1 MKVNYQLELDK
12 IIEKISEDGNKAKL
26 LIHSCCGPC
35 SSYVLDYL
43 DKYFDISIFYYNPN
57 IFPQEEFNYRSKEQE
72 ELINKMGLSVKFIG
86 QEHMS
91 QEFYDTIKGHEDAP
105 EKGSRCGLCYRLR
118 LEKTA
123 QYALENSYD
132 YFTTTLSIS
141 PHKDSQLLNQIG
153 RDLEKEYGV
162 KYLYSDF
169 KKKDGYRKSV
179 EFSKKFD
186 MYRQEYCGCE
196 FSYRAYENRKEEI

>member
-1 MKVNYQLELDK
+1 MKVNYQVELEK
-12 IIEKISEDGNKAKL
+12 IIEEISKDREKPKL

-43 DKYFDISIFYYNPN
+43 NNYFDISIFYYNPN
-57 IFPQEEFNYRSKEQE
+57 IFPEKEFVYRSKEQE
-72 ELINKMGLSVKFIG
+72 ELINKMGLDTKFIG
-86 QEHMS
+86 QEHRS
-91 QEFYDTIKGHEDAP
+91 QEFYETVIGYENEP
-105 EKGSRCGLCYRLR
+105 EKGSRCSLCFKLR
-118 LEKTA
+118 LEETA
-123 QYALENSYD
+123 KYALENSYD

-141 PHKDSQLLNQIG
+141 PHKDAQLLNQIG
-153 RDLEKEYGV
+153 RELEKVYGI

-179 EFSKKFD
+179 DLSKKYN

-196 FSYRAYENRKEEI
+196 FSYKAYKKKKEED

>member
-1 MKVNYQLELDK
+1 MKVNYQVELES
-12 IIEKISEDGNKAKL
+12 IIKEISKDREKPKL

-43 DKYFDISIFYYNPN
+43 NNYFDISIFYYNPN
-57 IFPQEEFNYRSKEQE
+57 IFPEKEFVYRSKEQE
-72 ELINKMGLSVKFIG
+72 ELINKMGLDIKFIG
-86 QEHMS
+86 REHRS
-91 QEFYDTIKGHEDAP
+91 QEFYETVIGYENEP
-105 EKGSRCGLCYRLR
+105 EKGSRCSLCFKLR
-118 LEKTA
+118 LEETA
-123 QYALENSYD
+123 KYALENSYD

-141 PHKDSQLLNQIG
+141 PHKDAQLLNRIG
-153 RDLEKEYGV
+153 KELEKVYGI

-179 EFSKKFD
+179 DLSKKYN

-196 FSYRAYENRKEEI
+196 FSYKAYKKKKEED